1 MKDDK
6 KSFIVYS
13 DIEEVLDELK
23 DEEVGRLFRA
33 MVRYSTTG
41 KVQDL
46 GMPLKYVFIPIRQQM
61 DRDLA
66 KWNGVKE
73 QRSRAGKKGG
83 APKGNTNAKHSGT
96 LQEGPERETKNKQN
110 KQKQTK
116 QAKQA
121 VNVNVNVND
130 TVNGNVIN
138 SGTEP
143 ASLSSSLL
151 SYLNRRTG
159 SAYKPNQEV
168 TDRIAELLN
177 EGYTPE
183 DFRSVIDK
191 KTEEWLTVPLMKP
204 YLRPSTLF
212 GDKFPQYAA
221 EPRTKGTQRKRYETE
236 YDRVNMDPR
245 KLETLIGPGGMN

>member
-13 DIEEVLDELK
+13 DVQEVLDELK

-33 MVRYSTTG
+33 MVEYSIKGT
-41 KVQDL
+41 VEDL
-46 GMPLKYVFIPIRQQM
+46 GIPLKYVFIPIRQQM

-66 KWNGVKE
+66 KWHGVKE

-83 APKGNTNAKHSGT
+83 APKGNTNAKQART
-96 LQEGPERETKNKQN
+96 LQEEEIHVTKNKQN
-110 KQKQTK
+110 KQKQAK

-121 VNVNVNVND
+121 VNVNVNGNV
-130 TVNGNVIN
+130 TVNENVIK

-151 SYLNRRTG
+151 SYLNERTG
-159 SAYKPNQEV
+159 SSYRVSREI

-191 KTEEWLTVPLMKP
+191 KTEEWLNVPLMKP

-221 EPRTKGTQRKRYETE
+221 EPDTKGTKRYETE
-236 YDRVNMDPR
+236 YNRMNMDPK
-245 KLETLIGPGGMN
+245 KLEKLLGPGGMN